1 MPVVIVWHEPVFNYV
16 FKSWAG
22 PVGRHID
29 EIADTTSRVSKGL
42 AGKRTGALAAS
53 IGVAHEHTTGGD
65 VLAKIGTNVPSGP
78 RGYALWH
85 HEDTGSWGGRG
96 WYTIRARR
104 ARFLRFRDR
113 TGVIVFR
120 RQVRHPGSVGRKYL
134 IRALR
139 FAMRNS

>member
-1 MPVVIVWHEPVFNYV
+1 MPVVIVWNEPVFNYV
-16 FKSWAG
+16 FKSWPG

-29 EIADTTSRVSKGL
+29 GIADTTSRVSKGL
-42 AGKRTGALAAS
+42 AGKKTGALIGS

-65 VLAKIGTNVPSGP
+65 VLAKIGTNVPTGP
-78 RGYALWH
+78 RGYSLWH
-85 HEDTGSWGGRG
+85 HEPTGSWAGRG

-113 TGVIVFR
+113 TGAIVFR
-120 RQVRHPGSVGRKYL
+120 KQVRHPGSVGRKYL

-139 FAMRNS
+139 FAMRSS

>member
-1 MPVVIVWHEPVFNYV
+1 MPVVIVWNEPVFDYV

-29 EIADTTSRVSKGL
+29 GICDTTSRVSKGL
-42 AGKRTGALAAS
+42 AGKRTYDLVNS
-53 IGVAHEHTTGGD
+53 IGVAHEHTVGGD
-65 VLAKIGTNVPSGP
+65 VLGKVGTNVPNGP

-85 HEDTGSWGGRG
+85 HEDTGAWAGRG

-104 ARFLRFRDR
+104 AKMLRYLNRA
-113 TGVIVFR
+113 GVIVFAK
-120 RQVRHPGSVGRKYL
+120 QVRHPGSVGRKYL

-139 FAMRNS
+139 FAMRSS